1 MAQLPALLSR
11 ASKPLLIEARMSQP
25 ASAPPEHPRRAPSL
39 TRVFTAAFL
48 AIAVAVLAD
57 RYVTWQSAR
66 RTQADMVELTHRLE
80 QLERLQPSLGLE
92 TQLQQLRE
100 VAADVGDN
108 AIQSAVQT
116 TLIMAIVLF
125 ALAVGLWYNR
135 RRLAGPFARIVL
147 ALERVATG
155 SHAARLDESQPE
167 EFGMIARSVNQMAAS
182 LAWRERMQD
191 HIARLLTALNAPAG
205 GAGGGGGGGGGGAA
219 AGGFG
224 PTLEVLAAATGAAG
238 LALYQPN
245 YDTNEWAATAVRRAT
260 AHTLSRDVVRQ
271 LVGEAG
277 ALIHY
282 AE

>member
-1 MAQLPALLSR
+1 
-11 ASKPLLIEARMSQP
+11 MSQP
-25 ASAPPEHPRRAPSL
+25 DSAPPEHPRRSPSI
-39 TRVFTAAFL
+39 TRVFTVAFL

-66 RTQADMVELTHRLE
+66 RTQADMVDLTHRLE
-80 QLERLQPSLGLE
+80 QLERLHPSLGLE
-92 TQLQQLRE
+92 TQLQELRE
-100 VAADVGDN
+100 LAADVGDD
-108 AIQSAVQT
+108 AIQTAIQT
-116 TLIMAIVLF
+116 TVILAIVLV

-205 GAGGGGGGGGGGAA
+205 GGGGGGGGGGAA

-238 LALYQPN
+238 LALYQPD
-245 YDTNEWAATAVRRAT
+245 YDTNEWAATAVRRAM
-260 AHTLSRDVVRQ
+260 AHPLSRDIVRR
-271 LVGEAG
+271 LVGDPANVLPYTG
-277 ALIHY
+277 AAAAPVRAQLLLPERP
-282 AE
+282 APD

>member
-11 ASKPLLIEARMSQP
+11 AAKPLLIEASMNEP
-25 ASAPPEHPRRAPSL
+25 ASAAPEHPRRSPSI
-39 TRVFTAAFL
+39 TRVFTVAFL

-66 RTQADMVELTHRLE
+66 RTQADMVDLTHRLE
-80 QLERLQPSLGLE
+80 QLERLHPSLGLE

-100 VAADVGDN
+100 LAADVGDD
-108 AIQSAVQT
+108 AIQTAIQT
-116 TLIMAIVLF
+116 TVILAIVLV

-205 GAGGGGGGGGGGAA
+205 GGGGGGGGAA

-238 LALYQPN
+238 LAL
-245 YDTNEWAATAVRRAT
+245 
-260 AHTLSRDVVRQ
+260 
-271 LVGEAG
+271 
-277 ALIHY
+277 
-282 AE
+282 

>member
-25 ASAPPEHPRRAPSL
+25 TSAPPEHPRRAPSL

-57 RYVTWQSAR
+57 RSVPWQSAR

-80 QLERLQPSLGLE
+80 QLERLHPSLGLE

-125 ALAVGLWYNR
+125 ALAVGLSYNR
-135 RRLAGPFARIVL
+135 RRLAAPFARIVA
-147 ALERVATG
+147 ALERAA
-155 SHAARLDESQPE
+155 SRRSAARLDESQPE

-182 LAWRERMQD
+182 LARRDQMQE
-191 HIARLLTALNAPAG
+191 HIARLLTALNAPPGSAG
-205 GAGGGGGGGGGGAA
+205 GGAAGGGRGARGGGGGVGPAPGGVAGGPRGGGPPPCPPGLHTHRRGPAPPRPTAA
-219 AGGFG
+219 PPPARRRG
-224 PTLEVLAAATGAAG
+224 P
-238 LALYQPN
+238 P
-245 YDTNEWAATAVRRAT
+245 
-260 AHTLSRDVVRQ
+260 
-271 LVGEAG
+271 
-277 ALIHY
+277 
-282 AE
+282 

>member
-11 ASKPLLIEARMSQP
+11 AAKPLLIEARMSQP

-80 QLERLQPSLGLE
+80 QLERLHPSLGLE

-125 ALAVGLWYNR
+125 ALAVGLSYNR
-135 RRLAGPFARIVL
+135 RRLAAPFARIL
-147 ALERVATG
+147 AGPERAA
-155 SHAARLDESQPE
+155 SRRSAARLDERPPAE
-167 EFGMIARSVNQMAAS
+167 VRTIARSGNQMAAS
-182 LAWRERMQD
+182 PAWREQMQEP
-191 HIARLLTALNAPAG
+191 IARLFTA
-205 GAGGGGGGGGGGAA
+205 
-219 AGGFG
+219 
-224 PTLEVLAAATGAAG
+224 
-238 LALYQPN
+238 
-245 YDTNEWAATAVRRAT
+245 
-260 AHTLSRDVVRQ
+260 
-271 LVGEAG
+271 
-277 ALIHY
+277 
-282 AE
+282 